1 MTRILETLEC
11 SPVGEIGKLE
21 SHIKNM
27 LNLIKKIR
35 ERTGAGVVAIKNA
48 LNEAGGD
55 EEKAIEIL
63 RKLGHSKVAK
73 KAGREAKEGIVVS
86 YVHSNNR
93 VGSLVKLLCET
104 DFVARNEEFH
114 ALAKD
119 IAMHITAMNPS
130 FIKPEDVSADVVE
143 KEKEIW
149 KEQLAAEKK
158 PAEII
163 EKILAG
169 KEKKFREEMA
179 LMTQPFIKNPEI
191 TIGDLIAEK
200 VGKIGENIQVGEMV
214 RFEI

>member
-104 DFVARNEEFH
+104 DFVARNEEFQ